1 MNTQPPSAPTSAA
14 GETAAS
20 KAATKASAYGGSEAG
35 ALVGGA
41 VGPPIIGT
49 TSICKKHF
57 KRDMQRF
64 QLVTLNPSSYRVF
77 SQVRYHIKIFRYIK
91 GNFHEALFLPQF
103 SINLL
108 F

>member
-35 ALVGGA
+35 ALIGGA

-64 QLVTLNPSSYRVF
+64 QLVTQSIFISCFF
-77 SQVRYHIKIFRYIK
+77 SQVSYHM
-91 GNFHEALFLPQF
+91 
-103 SINLL
+103 S
-108 F
+108 